1 MKNQVDDLLENKA
14 ANLWQTYQ
22 DDAPDFWE
30 DYDSIVAKA
39 KATQEKLEAKSNT
52 LAPLNT
58 NFVVAW
64 ADLIKHHLSSNQQQK
79 PSFIHVEKKRIRSLW
94 RIAITL
100 ILAIVGLFSFGMH
113 YLVGGTVLLIAAG
126 VWKVLEE
133 LEDTR
138 RHEYTFNF
146 TPAGIDCTKKIVYTP
161 SKQYTINLMVPYN
174 TVRDFTESRSKG
186 ITLRNGAGWADHF
199 GRKYRTLA
207 IPQGIENYSQI
218 HHFLAD
224 VVKQNKLRA

>member
-22 DDAPDFWE
+22 DDAHDFWA
-30 DYDSIVAKA
+30 DYDSVVAQA
-39 KATQEKLEAKSNT
+39 KVVQEKLEANNHRLT
-52 LAPLNT
+52 PLNT
-58 NFVVAW
+58 NFVVTW
-64 ADLIKHHLSSNQQQK
+64 ADLIKHHLASNHQQK

-100 ILAIVGLFSFGMH
+100 ILAVMGLLSFGVN
-113 YLVGGTVLLIAAG
+113 YLVGGTVLLITAG
-126 VWKVLEE
+126 VWKVTEA

-138 RHEYTFNF
+138 RYEYTFNF

-174 TVRDFTESRSKG
+174 TVRMFTENRRKG
-186 ITLRNGAGWADHF
+186 ITLRSRAGWADHF

-207 IPQGIENYSQI
+207 IPKGIDSYLQI
-218 HHFLAD
+218 HDFLVD
-224 VVKQNKLRA
+224 VVNQNSLRT